1 MTVTMKRAALLACL
15 IAFAPAIAAA
25 DITEV
30 TAARDG
36 DTARVLISFDGQP
49 TLATA
54 SRAGGAVRLTT
65 RGASA
70 APGEIAPPAG
80 SPVTGIT
87 ISPGP
92 DFEIRFDGAAGDANA
107 QLYENAVLLTVTL
120 SGGEAVAEAAGT
132 ADSGTPDGEEA
143 ERSGPVRLTMDP
155 IPNPEDRNAAMAA
168 REAGEAGEDAAAE
181 AETDEAPA
189 EGETQ
194 TAAAEAA
201 PQAPEQAG
209 SRGGDTP
216 SGEAISFFAAR
227 LDPAACQRA
236 EQESAADSWNMQA
249 VMRLAACRARAG
261 ETAEARELYNRILT
275 FDPYSAEAVAGLGAI
290 AQDAGNAGEARQRY
304 EQALGMSPG
313 DGLAALIRQMMARL

>member
-1 MTVTMKRAALLACL
+1 MTVTMKRAAFLVCL
-15 IAFAPAIAAA
+15 IALVPAVAAA

-54 SRAGGAVRLTT
+54 SRTGGAVRLTT

-132 ADSGTPDGEEA
+132 ADSGSPDGGEA

-155 IPNPEDRNAAMAA
+155 IPNPEDRNSAMAA
-168 REAGEAGEDAAAE
+168 LEAGEAGEDAAAE
-181 AETDEAPA
+181 AETDESPDG
-189 EGETQ
+189 GETQ
-194 TAAAEAA
+194 TTAEAA